1 MRNERKRQPK
11 VYRRPHPAVL
21 SVAHVTCVCSETIQ
35 TQRLGLDPV
44 LWFIRISR
52 AQQYRSGENP
62 LLGVNVGGFNGSMWY
77 FYSPLY
83 GDDNC

>member
-11 VYRRPHPAVL
+11 VYRRAHPVVL
-21 SVAHVTCVCSETIQ
+21 SVAHVTCVCSETIR

-44 LWFIRISR
+44 LWFIHISR

-62 LLGVNVGGFNGSMWY
+62 
-77 FYSPLY
+77 FYWE
-83 GDDNC
+83 